1 MSTLTDLR
9 EGRVSDQLRRRILIG
24 AGVLVAWA
32 ALALLLPN
40 GAPPFIVL
48 LGVVMGSITS
58 LLAMGLILIYRT
70 NRIINFA
77 YGAMGSLGGAISL
90 MLFMDHG
97 VNYFVAITIGVAAG
111 IGIGALT
118 DILVIRRFANASR
131 LVLTVATIGLAQVL
145 GVIELVGVGSGLVGG
160 IQTPLGEYT
169 QLVGTFT
176 FSGDHALIVAVIPVV
191 IAALAWFLLRTD
203 AGVAVRAAAENSER
217 ALLLG
222 IPVHRLS
229 TIVWMAAGG
238 IAALTF
244 VLRTGVLGSQ
254 PGVMMG
260 FTFLLP
266 ALAAA
271 VVARME
277 SLPVAFAA
285 GIGLGVLEQLVW
297 WNADARSMANVFFL
311 AVILIALLARSE
323 TLSRA
328 FAGGANSWSSAGAI
342 RPLPSLIRKLPP
354 VRIAYLAGGAALLAL
369 AITLPLI
376 MNLTSSRL
384 HMLGAMM
391 IWGMV
396 AVSLVVLTGWGG
408 HISLGQFAFVGVGAV
423 VTANLMERF
432 NADLFLS
439 LVAAGVAGAVI
450 ALLLGLP
457 ALRIK
462 GLFLAVTT
470 LAFAVALDTYFLNPT
485 YFSNWI
491 PSNVARPVLW
501 ERFDMSSQLVVY
513 YVILAF
519 LVLTILAAQGVR
531 NSRTGRVLIATR
543 DNENAAQAAAVP
555 VMNAKLTAF
564 MFSGAIAGI
573 AGGLHVVLMRGI
585 GVGSYGP
592 GMSLDVFAMAVIG
605 GIGSIGGALLG
616 VFTIRM
622 AEMLPFVGS
631 VGRMLLTGAGLLI
644 ILYMLPGGL
653 GQAMTGLRDRLVV
666 LVVGGKGGLDP
677 RQLGRATETTG
688 DEPEDESGVLAGALA
703 DDGGDTQ
710 GENL

>member
-1 MSTLTDLR
+1 MSTMTELR
-9 EGRVSDQLRRRILIG
+9 QGHVPERLRRRVLIG
-24 AGVLVAWA
+24 AGLLVAWA
-32 ALALLLPN
+32 AMGLLLPN

-90 MLFMDHG
+90 NLFLERD
-97 VNYFVAITIGVAAG
+97 VNYFVAIAIGVVAG
-111 IGIGALT
+111 IGIGALI
-118 DILVIRRFANASR
+118 DVLVIRRFANASR

-145 GVIELVGVGSGLVGG
+145 GVIELVGPSSGLVGG
-160 IQTPLGEYT
+160 ITTPLSEHST
-169 QLVGTFT
+169 LIGTFT
-176 FSGDHALIVAVIPVV
+176 FNGNHALIVAVIPAV
-191 IAALAWFLLRTD
+191 IALLAWFLLRTD
-203 AGVAVRAAAENSER
+203 AGVAVRAAAENGER

-229 TIVWMAAGG
+229 TIVWMGAGG

-244 VLRTGVLGSQ
+244 ILRTGVLGSQ
-254 PGVMMG
+254 PSVMMG

-277 SLPVAFAA
+277 SLPVAFGA

-297 WNADARSMANVFFL
+297 WNADARSLANVFFL
-311 AVILIALLARSE
+311 VVILVALLARSE

-328 FAGGANSWSSAGAI
+328 FAGGSNSWSSAGAI
-342 RPLPSLIRKLPP
+342 RPLPGLIRAMPP
-354 VRIAYLAGGAALLAL
+354 VRVAYVAGGAALLAIGIL
-369 AITLPLI
+369 LPVV
-376 MNLTSSRL
+376 MDLTSSRL
-384 HMLGAMM
+384 HSLAAMM

-396 AVSLVVLTGWGG
+396 GISLVVLTGWGG

-423 VTANLMERF
+423 VTANMMVSL
-432 NADLFLS
+432 NADFFVS
-439 LVAAGVAGAVI
+439 LVAAGAAGALI

-485 YFSNWI
+485 YFSFMI
-491 PSNVARPVLW
+491 PSNVDRPILW
-501 ERFDMSSQLVVY
+501 QRFDMSSQLTVY
-513 YVILAF
+513 YVVLAF
-519 LVLTILAAQGVR
+519 LVLTVLAAQGVR
-531 NSRTGRVLIATR
+531 SSRSGRVLIATR
-543 DNENAAQAAAVP
+543 DNESAAQASAVP
-555 VMNAKLTAF
+555 AMSAKLTAF

-573 AGGLHVVLMRGI
+573 AGGLHVMLMRGI

-616 VFTIRM
+616 VFAIRT
-622 AEMLPFVGS
+622 AELFVG
-631 VGRMLLTGAGLLI
+631 GTAAMALTGAGLLFV
-644 ILYMLPGGL
+644 LYMLPGGL
-653 GQAMTGLRDRLVV
+653 GQAMTTLRDRLVV
-666 LVVGGKGGLDP
+666 LLVGGRGGLDP
-677 RQLGRATETTG
+677 RQLSRPRETH
-688 DEPEDESGVLAGALA
+688 DDQPEDESGVLAGALSDA
-703 DDGGDTQ
+703 GGQNTGGDQ
-710 GENL
+710 

>member
-1 MSTLTDLR
+1 MNTLTDLR
-9 EGRVSDQLRRRILIG
+9 AGHVPEHLRRRILVG
-24 AGVLVAWA
+24 AAGLVVWA
-32 ALALLLPN
+32 LLALVLPN
-40 GAPPFIVL
+40 GAPPFIIL

-77 YGAMGSLGGAISL
+77 YGAMGSLGGAVSL
-90 MLFMDHG
+90 LLFMDHG
-97 VNYFVAITIGVAAG
+97 VNYFVAIGIGVAVG
-111 IGIGALT
+111 VGIGALT
-118 DILVIRRFANASR
+118 DVLVIRRFANASR

-145 GVIELVGVGSGLVGG
+145 GVIELLGVGGGLVGG
-160 IQTPLGEYT
+160 ISTPLGQHT
-169 QLVGTFT
+169 TLIGTFT
-176 FSGDHALIVAVIPVV
+176 FSGDHALIVAVIPLV
-191 IAALAWFLLRTD
+191 IAVLAWFLLRTD
-203 AGVAVRAAAENSER
+203 AGVAVRAAAENGER

-277 SLPVAFAA
+277 SLPVAFGA

-311 AVILIALLARSE
+311 VVILVALLARSE
-323 TLSRA
+323 KLSRA

-342 RPLPSLIRKLPP
+342 RPLPGLIRRLPP
-354 VRIAYLAGGAALLAL
+354 VRTAYLGGGALLLGA
-369 AITLPLI
+369 AVTLPLVLD
-376 MNLTSSRL
+376 LTSSRL

-423 VTANLMERF
+423 VTANLMDRF
-432 NADLFLS
+432 NADLFVS
-439 LVAAGVAGAVI
+439 LVAAGAVGAVI

-485 YFSNWI
+485 YFNDWI
-491 PSNVARPVLW
+491 PSNVDRPVLW

-519 LVLTILAAQGVR
+519 LVLTILTAQGVR

-555 VMNAKLTAF
+555 AMNAKLTAF
-564 MFSGAIAGI
+564 MYSGAIAGI

-616 VFTIRM
+616 VFAIRM

-631 VGRMLLTGAGLLI
+631 IGRMLLTGAGLLV
-644 ILYMLPGGL
+644 ILYLLPGGL
-653 GQAMTGLRDRLVV
+653 GQAMTGLRDRMVV
-666 LVVGGKGGLDP
+666 LLVGGRGGLDP
-677 RQLGRATETTG
+677 RQLGRPAEG
-688 DEPEDESGVLAGALA
+688 QEDEPEDESGVLAGALS
-703 DDGGDTQ
+703 DDGDTLGGDR
-710 GENL
+710 

>member
-1 MSTLTDLR
+1 MSVMTELR
-9 EGRVSDQLRRRILIG
+9 QGRVPEALRRRVLIG
-24 AGVLVAWA
+24 AGLLVVWA
-32 ALALLLPN
+32 ALGLLLPN

-77 YGAMGSLGGAISL
+77 YGAMGSLGGAVSL
-90 MLFMDHG
+90 SLFMQRD
-97 VNYFVAITIGVAAG
+97 VNYFVAIAIGVAVG
-111 IGIGALT
+111 IGIGALIDT
-118 DILVIRRFANASR
+118 LVIRRFANASR

-145 GVIELVGVGSGLVGG
+145 GVIELLGPGQGLVGG
-160 IQTPLGEYT
+160 ITTPLSQHST
-169 QLVGTFT
+169 LIGTFT
-176 FSGDHALIVAVIPVV
+176 FNGNHALIVAVIPVV
-191 IAALAWFLLRTD
+191 IALLAWFLLRTD

-229 TIVWMAAGG
+229 TIVWMGAGG

-244 VLRTGVLGSQ
+244 ILRTGVLGSQ
-254 PGVMMG
+254 PSVMMG

-277 SLPVAFAA
+277 SLPVAFVA
-285 GIGLGVLEQLVW
+285 GIGLGILEQLVW
-297 WNADARSMANVFFL
+297 WNADARSLANVFFL
-311 AVILIALLARSE
+311 VVILVALLARSE

-328 FAGGANSWSSAGAI
+328 FAGGANSWSSAGAV
-342 RPLPSLIRKLPP
+342 RPLPSLIRAMPP
-354 VRIAYLAGGAALLAL
+354 VRTAYIAGGALLLAF
-369 AITLPLI
+369 AILLPV
-376 MNLTSSRL
+376 MMDLTSSRL
-384 HMLGAMM
+384 HSLAAMM

-396 AVSLVVLTGWGG
+396 GVSLVVLTGWGG

-423 VTANLMERF
+423 VTANMMVNF
-432 NADLFLS
+432 NADFFVS
-439 LVAAGVAGAVI
+439 LVAAGVAGALI

-485 YFSNWI
+485 YFSWLI
-491 PSNVARPVLW
+491 PSNVDRPILW
-501 ERFDMSSQLVVY
+501 QRFDMSSQLVVY
-513 YVILAF
+513 YVVLAF

-555 VMNAKLTAF
+555 AMNAKLTAF

-573 AGGLHVVLMRGI
+573 AGGLHVMLMRGI

-592 GMSLDVFAMAVIG
+592 TMSLDVFAMAVIG

-616 VFTIRM
+616 VFAIRT
-622 AEMLPFVGS
+622 AGLFVG
-631 VGRMLLTGAGLLI
+631 GMAAMAITGAGLLFV
-644 ILYMLPGGL
+644 LYMLPGGL
-653 GQAMTGLRDRLVV
+653 GQALTNVRDRLVV
-666 LVVGGKGGLDP
+666 LLLGGRGGLDP
-677 RQLGRATETTG
+677 RQLGRPSESHE
-688 DEPEDESGVLAGALA
+688 DEPEDESGVLAGALSDPGS
-703 DDGGDTQ
+703 DDT
-710 GENL
+710 GEDQ

>member
-1 MSTLTDLR
+1 MNTLTDLR
-9 EGRVSDQLRRRILIG
+9 AGHVPEHLRRRILVG
-24 AGVLVAWA
+24 AAGLVVWA
-32 ALALLLPN
+32 LLALVLPN
-40 GAPPFIVL
+40 GAPPFIIL

-77 YGAMGSLGGAISL
+77 YGAMGSLGGAVSL
-90 MLFMDHG
+90 LLFMDHG
-97 VNYFVAITIGVAAG
+97 VNYFVAIGIGVAVGVA
-111 IGIGALT
+111 IGALT
-118 DILVIRRFANASR
+118 DVLVIRRFANASR

-145 GVIELVGVGSGLVGG
+145 GVIELLGVGGGLVGG
-160 IQTPLGEYT
+160 ISTPLGQHT
-169 QLVGTFT
+169 TLIGTFT
-176 FSGDHALIVAVIPVV
+176 FSGDHALIVAVIPLV
-191 IAALAWFLLRTD
+191 IAVLAWFLLRTD
-203 AGVAVRAAAENSER
+203 AGVAVRAAAENGER

-277 SLPVAFAA
+277 SLPVAFGA

-311 AVILIALLARSE
+311 VVILVALLARSE
-323 TLSRA
+323 KLSRA

-342 RPLPSLIRKLPP
+342 RPLPGLIRRLPP
-354 VRIAYLAGGAALLAL
+354 VRTAYLGGGALLLGA
-369 AITLPLI
+369 AVTLPLVLD
-376 MNLTSSRL
+376 LTSSRL

-423 VTANLMERF
+423 VTANLMDRF
-432 NADLFLS
+432 NADLFVS
-439 LVAAGVAGAVI
+439 LVAAGAVGAVI

-485 YFSNWI
+485 YFNDWI
-491 PSNVARPVLW
+491 PSNVDRPVLW

-519 LVLTILAAQGVR
+519 LVLTILTAQGVR

-555 VMNAKLTAF
+555 AMNAKLTAF
-564 MFSGAIAGI
+564 MYSGAIAGI

-616 VFTIRM
+616 VFAIRM

-631 VGRMLLTGAGLLI
+631 IGRMLLTGAGLLV
-644 ILYMLPGGL
+644 ILYLLPGGL
-653 GQAMTGLRDRLVV
+653 GQAMTGLRDRMVV
-666 LVVGGKGGLDP
+666 LLVGGRGGLDP
-677 RQLGRATETTG
+677 RQLGRPAEG
-688 DEPEDESGVLAGALA
+688 QEDEPEDESGVLAGALS
-703 DDGGDTQ
+703 DDGDTLGGDR
-710 GENL
+710 

>member
-1 MSTLTDLR
+1 MSTLTELR
-9 EGRVSDQLRRRILIG
+9 AGRVPDALRRRALIT
-24 AGVLVAWA
+24 AGLLVAWA
-32 ALALLLPN
+32 AAGLLLPN

-48 LGVVMGSITS
+48 LGVVMGSITA

-90 MLFMDHG
+90 NLFMERD
-97 VNYFVAITIGVAAG
+97 VNYFVAIGVGVAFG
-111 IGIGALT
+111 IGIGALI
-118 DILVIRRFANASR
+118 DVLVIRRFANASR

-145 GVIELVGVGSGLVGG
+145 GVIELLGPGAGLVGG
-160 IQTPLGEYT
+160 IVTPLSQHST
-169 QLVGTFT
+169 LIGTFT
-176 FSGDHALIVAVIPVV
+176 FNGNHALIVAVIPVV

-203 AGVAVRAAAENSER
+203 AGVAVRAAAENGER

-244 VLRTGVLGSQ
+244 ILRTGVLGSQ
-254 PGVMMG
+254 PSVMMG

-277 SLPVAFAA
+277 SLPVAFGA

-297 WNADARSMANVFFL
+297 WNADARSLANVFFL
-311 AVILIALLARSE
+311 VVILVALLARSE
-323 TLSRA
+323 KLSRA

-342 RPLPSLIRKLPP
+342 RPLPSLIRALPP
-354 VRIAYLAGGAALLAL
+354 VRIAYVVGGALLLGAAILLPVALD
-369 AITLPLI
+369 
-376 MNLTSSRL
+376 LTSSRL
-384 HMLGAMM
+384 HSLAAMM

-396 AVSLVVLTGWGG
+396 GVSLVVLTGWGG

-423 VTANLMERF
+423 VTANMMVIVG
-432 NADLFLS
+432 ADFFVS
-439 LVAAGVAGAVI
+439 LVVAGAAGALI

-485 YFSNWI
+485 YFSWMI
-491 PSNVARPVLW
+491 PSNVDRPILW
-501 ERFDMSSQLVVY
+501 QRFDMSSQLVVY
-513 YVILAF
+513 YVVLAF

-543 DNENAAQAAAVP
+543 DNENAAQASAVP
-555 VMNAKLTAF
+555 AMNAKLTAF

-573 AGGLHVVLMRGI
+573 AGGLHVMLMRGI

-592 GMSLDVFAMAVIG
+592 NMSLDVFAMAVIG

-616 VFTIRM
+616 VLAIRT
-622 AEMLPFVGS
+622 AELFVGGT
-631 VGRMLLTGAGLLI
+631 VAMLITGAGLLF
-644 ILYMLPGGL
+644 ILYLLPGGL

-666 LVVGGKGGLDP
+666 VLVGGRGGLDP
-677 RQLGRATETTG
+677 RQLGRRGETHE
-688 DEPEDESGVLAGALA
+688 DEPEDETGVLAGALSDA
-703 DDGGDTQ
+703 GGETTGD
-710 GENL
+710 ER

>member
-1 MSTLTDLR
+1 MSAMTELR
-9 EGRVSDQLRRRILIG
+9 QGRVPEALRRRVLIG
-24 AGVLVAWA
+24 AGLLVAWA
-32 ALALLLPN
+32 ALGLLLPN

-77 YGAMGSLGGAISL
+77 YGAMGSLGGAVSL
-90 MLFMDHG
+90 SLFMQRG
-97 VNYFVAITIGVAAG
+97 MNYFVAIAIGVAVG
-111 IGIGALT
+111 IGIGALI

-145 GVIELVGVGSGLVGG
+145 GVIELLGPGQGLVGG
-160 IQTPLGEYT
+160 ITTPLSQHST
-169 QLVGTFT
+169 LIGTFT
-176 FSGDHALIVAVIPVV
+176 FNGNHALIVAVIPVV
-191 IAALAWFLLRTD
+191 IAMLAWFLLRTD

-229 TIVWMAAGG
+229 TIVWMGAGG

-254 PGVMMG
+254 PSVMMG

-277 SLPVAFAA
+277 SLPVAFVA

-297 WNADARSMANVFFL
+297 WNADARSLANVFFL
-311 AVILIALLARSE
+311 VVILVALLARSE

-328 FAGGANSWSSAGAI
+328 FSGGANSWSSAGAV
-342 RPLPSLIRKLPP
+342 RPLPSLIRSMPP
-354 VRIAYLAGGAALLAL
+354 VRTAYIAGGALLLAFGIL
-369 AITLPLI
+369 LPVV
-376 MNLTSSRL
+376 MDLTSSRL
-384 HMLGAMM
+384 HSLAAMM

-396 AVSLVVLTGWGG
+396 GVSLVVLTGWGG

-423 VTANLMERF
+423 VTANMMVNF
-432 NADLFLS
+432 NADFFVS
-439 LVAAGVAGAVI
+439 LVAAGVAGALI

-485 YFSNWI
+485 YFSWMI
-491 PSNVARPVLW
+491 PSNVDRPILW
-501 ERFDMSSQLVVY
+501 QRFDMSSQLVVY
-513 YVILAF
+513 YVVLAF

-555 VMNAKLTAF
+555 AMNAKLTAF

-573 AGGLHVVLMRGI
+573 AGGLHVMLMRGI

-592 GMSLDVFAMAVIG
+592 TMSLDVFAMAVIG

-616 VFTIRM
+616 VFAIRT
-622 AEMLPFVGS
+622 AGLFVG
-631 VGRMLLTGAGLLI
+631 GTAAMAITGAGLLFV
-644 ILYMLPGGL
+644 LYLLPGGL
-653 GQAMTGLRDRLVV
+653 GQALTNVRDRLVV
-666 LVVGGKGGLDP
+666 VLLGGRGGLDP
-677 RQLGRATETTG
+677 RQLGRPSESHE
-688 DEPEDESGVLAGALA
+688 DEPEDESGVLAGALSDA
-703 DDGGDTQ
+703 GSDDT
-710 GENL
+710 GEDQ

>member
-1 MSTLTDLR
+1 MSTLSELR
-9 EGRVSDQLRRRILIG
+9 AGNVPDKVRRAVLHG
-24 AGVLVAWA
+24 AAGVVVYV
-32 ALALLLPN
+32 LAHLLLPN

-48 LGVVMGSITS
+48 LGVVMGSITA

-77 YGAMGSLGGAISL
+77 YGAMGSLGGAVSL
-90 MLFMDHG
+90 NLFTQRG
-97 VNYFVAITIGVAAG
+97 VNYFVAIAIGVAVG
-111 IGIGALT
+111 VGVGALI

-145 GVIELVGVGSGLVGG
+145 GVIELLGPGGGLVGG
-160 IQTPLGEYT
+160 VTTPLSDLTMTIGTYT
-169 QLVGTFT
+169 FNGN
-176 FSGDHALIVAVIPVV
+176 HALIVAVIPVV
-191 IAALAWFLLRTD
+191 IAGLAWFLLRTD
-203 AGVAVRAAAENSER
+203 AGVAVRAAAENGER

-244 VLRTGVLGSQ
+244 VLRTSVLGSQ
-254 PGVMMG
+254 PSVMMG
-260 FTFLLP
+260 LTFLLP

-277 SLPVAFAA
+277 SLPVAFSA
-285 GIGLGVLEQLVW
+285 GLGLGLLEQLVW
-297 WNADARSMANVFFL
+297 WNADARSLANVFFL
-311 AVILIALLARSE
+311 VVILIALLARSE
-323 TLSRA
+323 KLSRA
-328 FAGGANSWSSAGAI
+328 FAGGDSSWSSAGAI
-342 RPLPSLIRKLPP
+342 RPLPGLIRAMRP
-354 VRIAYLAGGAALLAL
+354 VRLAYLAGGALLLAA
-369 AITLPLI
+369 AILLPVVGD
-376 MNLTSSRL
+376 LTSSML
-384 HMLGAMM
+384 HSLGAMM

-396 AVSLVVLTGWGG
+396 GVSLVVLTGWGG

-423 VTANLMERF
+423 VTANLMVNL
-432 NADLFLS
+432 NADFFVA

-470 LAFAVALDTYFLNPT
+470 LAFAVAMDTYFLNQT
-485 YFSNWI
+485 YFAWMI
-491 PSNVARPVLW
+491 PSNVERPILW
-501 ERFDMSSQLVVY
+501 QRFDMGSQLVVY

-519 LVLTILAAQGVR
+519 LVLTVLAAQGVR
-531 NSRTGRVLIATR
+531 ASRTGRVLIATR
-543 DNENAAQAAAVP
+543 DNENAAQASAVP
-555 VMNAKLTAF
+555 AMNAKLTAF

-573 AGGLHVVLMRGI
+573 AGGLHVMLMRGI

-616 VFTIRM
+616 VFAIRA
-622 AEMLPFVGS
+622 AELFVG
-631 VGRMLLTGAGLLI
+631 GMAAMAITGAGLLA
-644 ILYMLPGGL
+644 ILYLLPGGL
-653 GQAMTGLRDRLVV
+653 GQAMTSVRDRLVV
-666 LVVGGKGGLDP
+666 VLVGGRGGLDP
-677 RQLGRATETTG
+677 RQLGRPAEHPE
-688 DEPEDESGVLAGALA
+688 DEPEDESGVLAGALSEP
-703 DDGGDTQ
+703 GGET
-710 GENL
+710 GEDR